1 MGNGSSTIKD
11 DISPQPDGEDSISD
25 EVVQQAFIKKCNSFE
40 TSIDFYDRYDVY
52 HSPLGLITDTSHDD
66 HIIHIIEHVDTKYDN
81 VHEISKILYFYILYI
96 IKHKCIIQR
105 QHKFTPSLY
114 FIQSLLSQYCFKNN
128 KSSIRDC
135 LKCIQKYGVI
145 DTIYYNE
152 NTDWESMLSIA
163 KDYNTI
169 TFSRIHNT
177 IGDIKN
183 TLHGNLPIIIHLPI
197 YSHFIDIG
205 INSDG
210 EYTLPS
216 DDDTLIGS
224 LCGLLIGYIESKSM
238 YVVKLS
244 IADNFGD
251 KGVIYVPFTFICTY
265 VKDLWILDV
274 HIDFFENY
282 KKIKMYD
289 DIVTKSREKKKE
301 DEKKVSL
308 NVDKKNK
315 IQLNIVDRSRIK
327 PKIIYF

>member
-1 MGNGSSTIKD
+1 MGNNSSTLKD
-11 DISPQPDGEDSISD
+11 DISQQSVEQVDTISD
-25 EVVQQAFIKKCNSFE
+25 QVHEEFIKKCNSFE
-40 TSIDFYDRYDVY
+40 TSIDFYDRSDVY
-52 HSPLGLITDTSHDD
+52 HSPLGLITDTSNND
-66 HIIHIIEHVDTKYDN
+66 HIINIIDHVDTKYDN
-81 VHEISKILYFYILYI
+81 VHEISKIVYFYILYI

-114 FIQSLLSQYCFKNN
+114 FIELLLSLYCFKKN

-152 NTDWESMLSIA
+152 NTNWESMLSIA

-177 IGDIKN
+177 MGDIKN
-183 TLHGNLPIIIHLPI
+183 TLHGNLPIIIQLPI
-197 YSHFIDIG
+197 YSHFTDID

-210 EYTLPS
+210 EYTLPG

-224 LCGLLIGYIESKSM
+224 FCGLLIGYIESKRM
-238 YVVKLS
+238 YVVKLC

-251 KGVIYVPFTFICTY
+251 KGVVYVPFTFISTY

-282 KKIKMYD
+282 KKIKIYE

-308 NVDKKNK
+308 NGDKKSKLQSNS
-315 IQLNIVDRSRIK
+315 VDRSRIK

>member
-1 MGNGSSTIKD
+1 MGNNNSTIKN
-11 DISPQPDGEDSISD
+11 SD
-25 EVVQQAFIKKCNSFE
+25 VEENDTLLLQEAFIKKCNSFE
-40 TSIDFYDRYDVY
+40 TSIDFYDKNDVY
-52 HSPLGLITDTSHDD
+52 HSPLGIITDTSHDD
-66 HIIHIIEHVDTKYDN
+66 HIIHIIDHVDTKYSN
-81 VHEISKILYFYILYI
+81 VHEIAKIICFYILYI

-114 FIQSLLSQYCFKNN
+114 FIQSLLSQYCFTKN

-177 IGDIKN
+177 MGDIKN

-197 YSHFIDIG
+197 YSHFINIG

-238 YVVKLS
+238 YVVKLC

-251 KGVIYVPFTFICTY
+251 KGVVYVPFTFISTY

-282 KKIKMYD
+282 KKIKIYE
-289 DIVTKSREKKKE
+289 DIITKSIEKKKE
-301 DEKKVSL
+301 DEKVSTSSQ
-308 NVDKKNK
+308 DNK
-315 IQLNIVDRSRIK
+315 TNKSPKDINRSKIK